1 MKKQLLALLLLA
13 AVTYAQ
19 DTTDTADSAD
29 TADTAAETS
38 EQSDED
44 EHGLDDDAVFNVAQS
59 GDAPFYLETV
69 GYTYTN
75 DNKVYASPK
84 ALFEIQGVDDES
96 GLRDI
101 QVSVD
106 GGPYSAYKNPIAF
119 STEGEHTLSY
129 KFIDRVGNTSYSRV
143 FSVDVD
149 ATPPRVLRLVLNPA
163 PYTAS
168 GNDYVGLLNCT
179 SFVSFK

>member
-1 MKKQLLALLLLA
+1 MKKQLLALLLLVSVA
-13 AVTYAQ
+13 YAQ
-19 DTTDTADSAD
+19 DTADTVSGDAVAAD
-29 TADTAAETS
+29 TADTADA
-38 EQSDED
+38 EQSDDE

-106 GGPYSAYKNPIAF
+106 GGTYSAYKNPIAF

-129 KFIDRVGNTSYSRV
+129 KFIDRVGSTPLWSR
-143 FSVDVD
+143 SEI
-149 ATPPRVLRLVLNPA
+149 AQQL
-163 PYTAS
+163 
-168 GNDYVGLLNCT
+168 
-179 SFVSFK
+179 